1 MEIKR
6 EKYLNALK
14 LRMHNGMIKVIT
26 GLRRSGKSYLMN
38 VIFYRYL
45 LDSGVPEDHIIRFSF
60 DSADDLSLIGEDFL
74 EVNSLQKKA
83 DPRKFMAFIKA
94 RILDDKPYY
103 LLLDEVQALGAFEN
117 VLNGYL
123 RKGNL
128 DIYVT
133 GSNSKFL
140 SSDVLTEFEGRGD
153 EIHVFPLSF
162 KEFRETFSGTDE
174 QAYSQYELYGGLPA
188 ICSMTTDEQKTS
200 YLEVQTNSTYL
211 RDIILR
217 HNLRSDSSIG
227 ELLDVLASG
236 VSSLTSPSKLAATF
250 NSKENIHLSRQTIS
264 NYIQYFIES
273 FLISKAVRYD
283 VKGRKYIDTPFKVYF
298 EDIGVRNARI
308 GFRQYEPNHVM
319 ENIIY
324 NELRYRGFHVDVGVV
339 SGRDYIDGKMENNTY
354 EVNFV
359 ANKGSQRY
367 YIQSVFAL
375 PDEEKWIQETKGF
388 RKIEDSFK
396 KILIVRNPVVS
407 RYSDRGYLIMDLLNF
422 LLDEDSLSK

>member
-103 LLLDEVQALGAFEN
+103 LLLDEVQFLGAFES

-153 EIHVFPLSF
+153 EIPVFPLSF
-162 KEFRETFSGTDE
+162 KEFREAFSGTDE

-211 RDIILR
+211 RDVILR

-236 VSSLTSPSKLAATF
+236 VSSLTSPSKLAATL
-250 NSKENIHLSRQTIS
+250 NSKENIHLSRQTVS
-264 NYIQYFIES
+264 NYIQYFMES

-298 EDIGVRNARI
+298 EDIGVRNSRI

-354 EVNFV
+354 EVDFV

-375 PDEEKWIQETKGF
+375 PDEEKWIQETRGF
-388 RKIEDSFK
+388 REIEDSFK
-396 KILIVRNPVVS
+396 KILIVRNPVVT
-407 RYSDRGYLIMDLLNF
+407 RYSDRGYLIMGLLNF

>member
-1 MEIKR
+1 
-6 EKYLNALK
+6 
-14 LRMHNGMIKVIT
+14 
-26 GLRRSGKSYLMN
+26 
-38 VIFYRYL
+38 
-45 LDSGVPEDHIIRFSF
+45 
-60 DSADDLSLIGEDFL
+60 
-74 EVNSLQKKA
+74 
-83 DPRKFMAFIKA
+83 
-94 RILDDKPYY
+94 
-103 LLLDEVQALGAFEN
+103 
-117 VLNGYL
+117 
-123 RKGNL
+123 
-128 DIYVT
+128 
-133 GSNSKFL
+133 
-140 SSDVLTEFEGRGD
+140 
-153 EIHVFPLSF
+153 
-162 KEFRETFSGTDE
+162 
-174 QAYSQYELYGGLPA
+174 
-188 ICSMTTDEQKTS
+188 MTTDEQKTS

-211 RDIILR
+211 RDVILR

-250 NSKENIHLSRQTIS
+250 NSKENIHLSRQTVS

-273 FLISKAVRYD
+273 FLISKAIRYD

-308 GFRQYEPNHVM
+308 GFRQYEPNPVM
-319 ENIIY
+319 ENVIY

-339 SGRDYIDGKMENNTY
+339 SGRECIDGKMENNTY
-354 EVNFV
+354 EVDFV

-375 PDEEKWIQETKGF
+375 PDEEKWIQETRGF
-388 RKIEDSFK
+388 REIEDSFK